1 MFILLPAMS
10 KEFTKSDLI
19 KYLNDHAK
27 KGNLSLDDLANLV
40 YDSKFPDELVESGTK
55 ILAEIRDDQKQLM
68 KVASKGKN
76 KADTLGKIKKE
87 ITETN
92 NRISKLNH
100 QIQALEIPSQ
110 MKGQPLQESQL
121 NQIRNWR
128 QEIKELEE
136 QVSKLYKEE
145 EQIVSEIVELNE
157 EFTSIV
163 KQIDDRC
170 KFIL

>member
-68 KVASKGKN
+68 KVASKVKN

-157 EFTSIV
+157 EFASIV
-163 KQIDDRC
+163 KQIDDR
-170 KFIL
+170 LS